1 MKQSRLLNLI
11 LDCWLLL
18 SLPIME
24 SLAFT
29 ATGTMSN
36 ESTPSKSSKSLK
48 MRKVILKRNPE
59 VHLTPPEVS
68 NYIQEPYKLYNDTS
82 LPTHHHYHHHGYHQ
96 DPLMMDQPRPKVT
109 RFFGNFFP
117 GTEAVIESALSIHI
131 PIPFCQ
137 FENSPCKIYYP
148 RLFRNSP
155 IFTST
160 F

>member
-1 MKQSRLLNLI
+1 MISSRLLNLI

-36 ESTPSKSSKSLK
+36 DSIPSKSSKSLK

-59 VHLTPPEVS
+59 VHLTPPEIS
-68 NYIQEPYKLYNDTS
+68 NFVEQPLVLYNDTP
-82 LPTHHHYHHHGYHQ
+82 LPTYHHHHHHKYHQ
-96 DPLMMDQPRPKVT
+96 DMTMIDQPKPKVT

-117 GTEAVIESALSIHI
+117 GIEATIETLLSIHI
-131 PIPFCQ
+131 PIPFCL
-137 FENSPCKIYYP
+137 NI
-148 RLFRNSP
+148 LTVFRFILLSL
-155 IFTST
+155 
-160 F
+160 